1 MKRGS
6 RLVAIALCWGTL
18 GFVVGTALATG
29 GPHLLGYTSLTVL
42 SGSMEPAIDTG
53 DVVVGR
59 PIAVEETRRG
69 DIITFREP
77 GTHRLVTHRLR
88 GIRVVDGVAQMVTK
102 GDANNAPERWRIPVD
117 GGVSR
122 VLYRVPKLGYAR
134 SLVGGPLGRLLL
146 LVLPVILLGM
156 LEVKRIWRPAT
167 GPGPHAPR
175 PA

>member
-1 MKRGS
+1 VRNAS
-6 RLVAIALCWGTL
+6 RLVAVALCWTAL
-18 GFVVGTALATG
+18 GLVVGTALVTG
-29 GPHLLGYTSLTVL
+29 APRLLGYTSLTVL

-59 PIAVEETRRG
+59 PIAVEETRLG
-69 DIITFREP
+69 DVITFSEP

-88 GIRVVDGVAQMVTK
+88 RMRVVDGVAQMVTK

-117 GGVSR
+117 GRVSR
-122 VLYRVPKLGYAR
+122 VLYRVPKVGYAR
-134 SLVGGPLGRLLL
+134 SLSGGPLGRLLL
-146 LVLPVILLGM
+146 LVLPAVLLGV
-156 LEVKRIWRPAT
+156 LEVKRIWRPVS